1 MNQGGRKV
9 AGEERAARQGRPDD
23 GAPAKVGHFFL
34 DFVDS
39 VPTLEG
45 KIAVL
50 FEGFFRNRMQHV
62 VNLLMNPGLKVAP
75 DYLVRRVQDL
85 EDFYH
90 HFCPRDTYHERLYWE
105 LIEIVR
111 DYPNMTVA
119 RGHHGLQFLEEIF
132 EIYGFKLDLLK
143 RDLRA
148 SAATCRARMAS

>member
-1 MNQGGRKV
+1 MKPEGRGK
-9 AGEERAARQGRPDD
+9 AGEEAARQGRPDE
-23 GAPAKVGHFFL
+23 GAVGKVGHFFL

-39 VPTLEG
+39 VPSLEG

-62 VNLLMNPGLKVAP
+62 VNLLMNPGLKLAP
-75 DYLVRRVQDL
+75 DYLTRRVQDL

-111 DYPNMTVA
+111 DYPNMTAA
-119 RGHHGLQFLEEIF
+119 RGHHGLAFLQEIF
-132 EIYGFKLDLLK
+132 ATFGFKLDLK
-143 RDLRA
+143 QEDA
-148 SAATCRARMAS
+148 QAAVEACRRRVA